1 MTDDNQTPEDALAR
15 LVEMLGDI
23 LGRLD
28 ELEAFRDEML
38 SQGKGPEPY
47 NQEN

>member
-1 MTDDNQTPEDALAR
+1 MTDNQTHEDVLAG
-15 LVEMLGDI
+15 LVKMLGDI

-38 SQGKGPEPY
+38 SQGKGPEPF